1 MISMKD
7 APFSF
12 GPWGE
17 TFSILSWLFLDST
30 VDLLAVPDCGL
41 VPAVHEATIALD
53 WSPSHDR
60 RIPDLPLHPCQNAVW
75 EINCHHWKSCW
86 LGDGTDFAKMISWGF
101 ETWCACGPAGLGPFV
116 PPGLG
121 HFQTLTRRSPLG
133 NSKDHELRE
142 ILDQKPP
149 RFSLSMLPCAQKHAL
164 EEVRAAEEGAT
175 LEAETER
182 LKVREARWQW
192 FQAALARD
200 QVLLRQVVAA
210 PEKIQAMKHRKQMSW
225 RLVQAKN
232 GEKVVRSYMDKFL
245 HCEIVAKVELA
256 QQKINEYRSFVAS
269 WLGWYVCLKLNRG
282 FWLRIG
288 QV

>member
-1 MISMKD
+1 MATQQVMISMKD

-53 WSPSHDR
+53 WSLPMTAESQTYLFTRVRMQFEKSTAIIENPADR
-60 RIPDLPLHPCQNAVW
+60 RRYRLCEDDLMGLRNLMCLWSQIRAF
-75 EINCHHWKSCW
+75 CSTR
-86 LGDGTDFAKMISWGF
+86 LGTFSDFDQAITS
-101 ETWCACGPAGLGPFV
+101 
-116 PPGLG
+116 
-121 HFQTLTRRSPLG
+121 G

-269 WLGWYVCLKLNRG
+269 
-282 FWLRIG
+282 
-288 QV
+288 